1 MWERFIKVKVR
12 GELAHTSNYL
22 DRLRL
27 ASIDIHTVTCH
38 DRSVTFY
45 IKKQD
50 IRKLK
55 VIKRRG
61 IKVYF
66 LTRPSLEHIKNSL
79 MLHKF
84 TVILSLFSL
93 SCYLYLTQILLFV
106 RIDVVNPFDEVVM
119 KETLET
125 LGVSLFQPLDGL
137 PETDSIRLAL
147 KEKFPSY
154 QYFDISRKGGVMTIF
169 GEAEAIEDVEST
181 NQYAFHAPKKGLI
194 TSVIVYQGRKCV
206 EVNQVVEKGDLLIT
220 GELNEK
226 LNEEDQPDS
235 AKESVRVPIRAEV
248 MLNTWLKITGTYYMQ
263 SLYNTVNTKAGSYY
277 QLRLND
283 WTLPLTF
290 HRDSSEQQV
299 ITEKFYLPKL
309 ALRLEEVWPITPYKV
324 DNKQN
329 QTDLYQLAQKQL
341 RQRILYEP
349 HVQHIYDEK
358 ILHQSIENGK
368 VNVTVFFSVLETY
381 HIE

>member
-1 MWERFIKVKVR
+1 MWERFIKVKVT
-12 GELAHTSNYL
+12 GELAYTSNYL

-27 ASIDIHTVTCH
+27 ASIDLHTVTCH
-38 DRSVTFY
+38 DRRVTFY

-84 TVILSLFSL
+84 TVILSLLSL
-93 SCYLYLTQILLFV
+93 SCYLYLTQLLLFV
-106 RIDVVNPFDEVVM
+106 RIDVIDPFDEVVM
-119 KETLET
+119 KETLES
-125 LGVSLFQPLDGL
+125 LGVTPFQPLDRL
-137 PETDSIRLAL
+137 PETDVIRITL

-154 QYFDISRKGGVMTIF
+154 QSFDLPRKGGVMTIF

-194 TSVIVYQGRKCV
+194 TSVIVYQGRKYV

-226 LNEEDQPDS
+226 LNEEDQLDS
-235 AKESVRVPIRAEV
+235 AKNLVRVPIRAEV
-248 MLNTWLKITGTYYMQ
+248 MLNTWLKVSGTY
-263 SLYNTVNTKAGSYY
+263 NTKVLYHIVNPKTDRYY
-277 QLRLND
+277 QLHLND

-299 ITEKFYLPKL
+299 ITEKVNLPKL
-309 ALRLEEVWPITPYKV
+309 ALRLEEVWPTMPYKV
-324 DNKQN
+324 
-329 QTDLYQLAQKQL
+329 
-341 RQRILYEP
+341 
-349 HVQHIYDEK
+349 EK
-358 ILHQSIENGK
+358 KKIKPIFINSRKN
-368 VNVTVFFSVLETY
+368 N
-381 HIE
+381 

>member
-1 MWERFIKVKVR
+1 MWERFIKVKVT
-12 GELAHTSNYL
+12 GELAYTSNYL

-27 ASIDIHTVTCH
+27 VSIDLHTVTCH
-38 DRSVTFY
+38 DQRVTFY

-50 IRKLK
+50 IRKSK

-84 TVILSLFSL
+84 TVILSLLSL
-93 SCYLYLTQILLFV
+93 ICYLYLTHFLLFV
-106 RIDVVNPFDEVVM
+106 RIDV
-119 KETLET
+119 
-125 LGVSLFQPLDGL
+125 
-137 PETDSIRLAL
+137 IRIAL

-154 QYFDISRKGGVMTIF
+154 QYFDLSRKGGVMTIF
-169 GEAEAIEDVEST
+169 AEVEAIEDVEST
-181 NQYAFHAPKKGLI
+181 NQYAFHAPKKGLV

-226 LNEEDQPDS
+226 LIDEDQPDS
-235 AKESVRVPIRAEV
+235 TKNSVRVPIHANL
-248 MLNTWLKITGTYYMQ
+248 MLNTWLKVTGSYYTQ
-263 SLYNTVNTKAGSYY
+263 ALYQTVNTKSDSYF
-277 QLRLND
+277 QLRINN
-283 WTLPLTF
+283 WTFPLTF

-299 ITEKFYLPKL
+299 ITEKVNLPKL
-309 ALRLEEVWPITPYKV
+309 ALRLEEVWPTTSYKV
-324 DNKQN
+324 EKKQN
-329 QTDLYQLAQKQL
+329 QIDLYQLAQKQL
-341 RQRILYEP
+341 RQRILSEP
-349 HVQHIYDEK
+349 HVEKIYDEK

-381 HIE
+381 HID